1 MKTLGYILAILFSIF
16 LIWQI
21 YGAVTNKKYEN
32 LDTKFLGK
40 LGKARFK
47 IYNQYTKASVNM
59 NGKNIQE
66 I

>member
-1 MKTLGYILAILFSIF
+1 MKTLGYILTVLFSIF

-32 LDTKFLGK
+32 LDTKLLGK

-47 IYNQYTKASVNM
+47 IYNRHL
-59 NGKNIQE
+59 KN
-66 I
+66 